1 MAEIK
6 TDAGA
11 TKATALS
18 EQYQFAVQ
26 SFIFKGK
33 LYIAEDEADNE
44 ELIAKLVE
52 DQTDPNKGFLPGVL
66 RLKKQTHSITKTQ

>member
-11 TKATALS
+11 TKAPALS
-18 EQYQFAVQ
+18 EKYEFALV
-26 SFIFKGK
+26 SFIFKKK
-33 LYIAEDEADNE
+33 LYISEDETDNE
-44 ELIAKLVE
+44 ALMEELVK
-52 DQTDPNKGFLPGVL
+52 DQTHPIKGFLPGVL

>member
-11 TKATALS
+11 TKAPALS
-18 EQYQFAVQ
+18 EQYHFAVQ

-44 ELIAKLVE
+44 ELIAELVE